1 MARAKAPAR
10 GGSGRSAAARIP
22 QLAWHEV
29 RPAPIVLISGT
40 EGFLADRALRIL
52 RDALRTEDP
61 ALEVHDVDA
70 AAYAPGELLT
80 LASPSLFGEPR
91 LLRVT
96 NVEKMTDAF
105 LEEALAFLEEPADGA
120 VVALRHAGGVRG
132 KKLLDAI
139 RAGTG
144 DGVEVVC
151 AELKRES
158 DRADFA
164 AAEFRHAGRA
174 IAPVA
179 LRALVAAFADDL
191 GELGAACQQLIAD
204 TEGDISA
211 DIVQRYYGG
220 RVEATAFAVAD
231 AAIAGQ
237 LGQALSLLR
246 HALDTGADP
255 VPMVAAFA
263 MKLRTMAKV
272 GGTRGSGGQIASQLG
287 LAPWQVD
294 RARRDLQGWDEV
306 GLGRAILTV
315 AETDAAVKGASRD
328 PVFALERLVTLIAD
342 RGHPGA

>member
-10 GGSGRSAAARIP
+10 GGSGRSSAARIP

-40 EGFLADRALRIL
+40 ENFLADRALRIL
-52 RDALRTEDP
+52 RDALRALDP

-70 AAYAPGELLT
+70 ADYAPGQLIT

-105 LEEALAFLEEPADGA
+105 LDEAVAFLDDPAEGA

-132 KKLLDAI
+132 KRLLDAI
-139 RAGTG
+139 RSGHG
-144 DGVEVVC
+144 GGIEVVC

-158 DRADFA
+158 DRAEFA

-179 LRALVAAFADDL
+179 LRALVSAFADDL
-191 GELGAACQQLIAD
+191 GELGAACQQLLAD
-204 TEGDISA
+204 TAGDITA
-211 DIVQRYYGG
+211 DVVQRYYGG
-220 RVEATAFAVAD
+220 RVEATSFAVAD

-237 LGQALSLLR
+237 LGQALGLLR

-272 GGTRGSGGQIASQLG
+272 GGVRGSGGQIASQLG

-306 GLGRAILTV
+306 GLGRAILAV
-315 AETDAAVKGASRD
+315 ADADAAVKGASRD
-328 PVFALERLVTLIAD
+328 PVFALERLVTLVAE
-342 RGHPGA
+342 RGQPRA